1 MYSLIIIKN
10 IYNIQIYPNSSI
22 SKIKEL
28 IFITKKFSHFKLE
41 TYHYTKKQKVHDI
54 YSLIIIK
61 ELIFITKKFSHFK
74 LETYHYIN
82 K

>member
-41 TYHYTKKQKVHDI
+41 TYHYTKKQKNKKYMI
-54 YSLIIIK
+54 SIPLSLLRCLSLSQKNSLISNSKLIII
-61 ELIFITKKFSHFK
+61 
-74 LETYHYIN
+74 
-82 K
+82 